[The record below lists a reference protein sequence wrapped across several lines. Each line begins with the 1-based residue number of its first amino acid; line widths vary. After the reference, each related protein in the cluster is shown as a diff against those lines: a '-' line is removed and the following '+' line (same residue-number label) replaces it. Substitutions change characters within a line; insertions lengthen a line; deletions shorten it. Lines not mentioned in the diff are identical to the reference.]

1 MDVVALALSI
11 GILAGIWTYV
21 SGLLALLTWPAF
33 IGWACFFATG
43 GDAKSILKAGVP
55 VISGV
60 ILGWIGVKI
69 APFFGATFGVP
80 IAITII
86 AIIMVLLIKVKGFE
100 FAPGQFAGAASFFGA
115 SANLLPALL
124 PLVIGILLG
133 YVSAVLPQL
142 VVKPPAKSGSQAA

>member
-11 GILAGIWTYV
+11 GILAGIWTYA
-21 SGLLALLTWPAF
+21 SGLLAILTWPAF

-43 GDAKSILKAGVP
+43 GDVKSILKAGAP
-55 VISGV
+55 VICGV

-69 APFFGATFGVP
+69 APIFGAAFGVP

-115 SANLLPALL
+115 GANFLPALL
-124 PLVIGILLG
+124 PLIIGILLG
-133 YVSAVLPQL
+133 YLSAVLPKL
-142 VVKPPAKSGSQAA
+142 VIKPQAKSEGKAA

>member
-11 GILAGIWTYV
+11 GILAGIWTYA

-43 GDAKSILKAGVP
+43 GDVKSIPKAGAP

-69 APFFGATFGVP
+69 APVFGATLGVP

-86 AIIMVLLIKVKGFE
+86 AIVMVLMIKIKGFE
-100 FAPGQFAGAASFFGA
+100 FAPGQFAGAATFFGA
-115 SANLLPALL
+115 GADFVSALT
-124 PLVIGILLG
+124 PLIIGVLLG
-133 YVSAVLPQL
+133 YLSAVLPKL
-142 VVKPPAKSGSQAA
+142 VVKPQSKGDSKAT